1 MSARANRR
9 QVLAR
14 MAGASML
21 GFAATPKGDA
31 ATEVSA
37 NVATSPRQA
46 WAHRDGRIA
55 MHKHG
60 AGPRAVP
67 PATTLAIQEA
77 FARFGM
83 AHDEVQ
89 IEVLRSLFTDDA
101 VLEVADG
108 SGTPFQTV
116 KTRDA
121 IVANFANVLKQQVD
135 QRRHCMTNV
144 LIESLKGKSAQ
155 ALAYGIVTVAADGL
169 LLGATVLYSAD
180 LRLEA
185 DGMWR
190 FARFF
195 IGMDYYA
202 GKKPKV

>member
-1 MSARANRR
+1 MSAHTNRR
-9 QVLAR
+9 EVLAR

-21 GFAATPKGDA
+21 GYAAASPTQA
-31 ATEVSA
+31 AAVP
-37 NVATSPRQA
+37 TSPRQA

-55 MHKHG
+55 LHKQG
-60 AGPRAVP
+60 AGPRTVP
-67 PATTLAIQEA
+67 AATTLAIQDA
-77 FARFGM
+77 FSRFGM

-89 IEVLRSLFTDDA
+89 FEVLRSLFTEDA

-108 SGTPFQTV
+108 SGTPFQVV

-121 IVANFANVLKQQVD
+121 IVANFANVLGQQVD
-135 QRRHCMTNV
+135 QRRHCITNV
-144 LIESLKGKSAQ
+144 LIESLKGNLAQ

-169 LLGATVLYSAD
+169 LLGATVYYSAD
-180 LRLEA
+180 LRREA
-185 DGMWR
+185 DGLWR